1 VNVTPILLKALKS
14 DTYAVRLE
22 AVRALGAIYSNL
34 SLKEERIVT
43 KALLALTEDPDPEVR
58 AAVLPLLGPKALKVL
73 LKHLTDPDPSV
84 RDASVSALGQ
94 GGEELLPV
102 LVELLS
108 SRHSVERRGAARAL
122 ADMKDRAIIPLL
134 EQARY
139 ENPQVRAAVSYAL
152 GRIDSCQCSQ
162 ALTTLLA
169 DPKVEVRLAA
179 ARGIGDGGHILFAP
193 LLIDHVYDLSPR
205 VRAATVRSLGI
216 LGYQEILPEL
226 PSLFK
231 DREWL
236 VREAVV
242 TALGRLEG
250 QAHSEILVK
259 GLADPI
265 AAVRE
270 SSAHALK
277 QLDLFEEVAQSLSG
291 LNPEAQEVLSQQ
303 YGWLSAPETVPQ
315 LVCLLTEKVW
325 SGRAK
330 QLSNLLP
337 RTLGKHGTLENPHTS
352 IPKSATNEQRPLPEL
367 TELVTELVH
376 TLKQSPVT
384 QKPVIATVLGQI
396 LSQGVCPP
404 GVLEVLSETLAELSL
419 PWSTRLACARALGQD
434 PSGQAMPA
442 LQKALA
448 QQPEPQVRASILSS
462 LGRLGI
468 QASFECIR
476 HTLADPEPVVQIAA
490 IEALGWLGDARA
502 LEDLVIFVSLGLP
515 EIQVAACRSIARI
528 FSAPHQQTMIHE

>member
-22 AVRALGAIYSNL
+22 AVRALGAIYKNL

-58 AAVLPLLGPKALKVL
+58 AAVLPLLGPKALKLL

-108 SRHSVERRGAARAL
+108 SRHSVERSGAARAL
-122 ADMKDRAIIPLL
+122 ADMKDRAILPLL

-162 ALTTLLA
+162 ALITLLA

-193 LLIDHVYDLSPR
+193 LLLEHVYDLSPR
-205 VRAATVRSLGI
+205 VRAATVRSMGI
-216 LGYQEILPEL
+216 LGYQEILPKL

-250 QAHSEILVK
+250 QAYSEILVK

-330 QLSNLLP
+330 QLGNLLP

-352 IPKSATNEQRPLPEL
+352 IPKSVTNGQEPLPEL
-367 TELVTELVH
+367 TELVRELVH
-376 TLKQSPVT
+376 TLKQNPS
-384 QKPVIATVLGQI
+384 QKPIIATVLGQI

-404 GVLEVLSETLAELSL
+404 GVVEVLTDTLADLSL

-434 PSGQAMPA
+434 PSSQAMPA

-448 QQPEPQVRASILSS
+448 QQPEPQVKAGILSS

-476 HTLADPEPVVQIAA
+476 QTLNDPEPVVQIAA

-502 LEDLVIFVSLGLP
+502 LEDLVAFVSSGLP
-515 EIQVAACRSIARI
+515 EIQVAACRSITRI
-528 FSAPHQQTMIHE
+528 FSAPHQQTVIHE